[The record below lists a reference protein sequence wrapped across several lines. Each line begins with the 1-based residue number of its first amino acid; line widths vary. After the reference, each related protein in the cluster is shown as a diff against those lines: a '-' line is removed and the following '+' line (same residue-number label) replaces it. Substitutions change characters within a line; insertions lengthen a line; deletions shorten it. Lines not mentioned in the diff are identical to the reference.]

1 MEGRPDTNQNAHI
14 HVFLYTC
21 TLMYT
26 YVWYTCTVCTLYI
39 VHIHKSSQASGYSK
53 VETTTKL
60 SCLMGKEHPL
70 KEDTLQPIENV
81 INGFV
86 LYISLLLVGPGKRS
100 QSPFYYIIDFY

>member
-1 MEGRPDTNQNAHI
+1 MYGI
-14 HVFLYTC
+14 HVQYVLCTMYNVHC
-21 TLMYT
+21 TLCT
-26 YVWYTCTVCTLYI
+26 YIKAVR
-39 VHIHKSSQASGYSK
+39 HRGYSK

-86 LYISLLLVGPGKRS
+86 LYILLLLVGPGKRS
-100 QSPFYYIIDFY
+100 QSPLYYIIDFY